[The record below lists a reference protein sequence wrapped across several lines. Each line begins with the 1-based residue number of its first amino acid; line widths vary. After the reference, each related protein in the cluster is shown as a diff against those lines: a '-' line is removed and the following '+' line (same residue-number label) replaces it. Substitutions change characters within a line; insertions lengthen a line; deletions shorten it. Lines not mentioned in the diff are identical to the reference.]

1 MSATQA
7 SLFDTQPVIPTVDP
21 HLTREDA
28 RALKGNNAKLLAYL
42 EAHHSALATALI
54 PIVGM
59 RVAARVHDVNSYFRA
74 HGIARHIRSG
84 RVAGKPLV
92 FFYALLE
99 GAK

>member
-1 MSATQA
+1 MSATQT
-7 SLFDTQPVIPTVDP
+7 SLFDVQPVIPTVDP

-28 RALKGNNAKLLAYL
+28 RALKGSNAKLLAYL
-42 EAHHSALATALI
+42 EQHHSALAIALI

-84 RVAGKPLV
+84 RVGQGRV
-92 FFYALLE
+92 WFYALLE
-99 GAK
+99 EAK